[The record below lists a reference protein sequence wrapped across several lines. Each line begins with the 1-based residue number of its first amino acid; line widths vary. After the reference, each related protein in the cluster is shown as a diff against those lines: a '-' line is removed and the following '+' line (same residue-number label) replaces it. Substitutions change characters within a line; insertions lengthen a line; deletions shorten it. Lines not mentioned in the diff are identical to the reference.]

1 MQLERAPLTR
11 TPSPRSGPSFSAAEI
26 DDAAIEALRV
36 ELSLHPKPGLVTPT
50 SRGSHAD
57 MDHHALAA
65 GIAALQGYF
74 GDCVV
79 LGRRNATLRALQRRG
94 LAAEADMFCATGGIN
109 THKGAIFS
117 LGLLSAAC
125 GLQLQREGTT
135 QAGRISSIVSA
146 RWGKA
151 LRADIRR
158 IRTASFAS
166 THGERVLQRDGIPG
180 AREHASAGF
189 PILQSVTLPA
199 LRMGLRCGT
208 QRLALL
214 HALVATIAVLPDTNI
229 IHRGGMQS
237 LRWAH
242 STAQGFILSGGVF
255 MSGWEARFQ
264 SMCDGFVA
272 RRLSPGGSADLLAC
286 AWFMHRLEFQ

>member
-1 MQLERAPLTR
+1 MQVERAPLLG
-11 TPSPRSGPSFSAAEI
+11 TPSLWQGQSFSAAEI

-57 MDHHALAA
+57 MDHHTLAA
-65 GIAALQGYF
+65 GIAALRGYF
-74 GDCVV
+74 GDCIM
-79 LGRRNATLRALQRRG
+79 LGRRNATLRALQKRG
-94 LAAEADMFCATGGIN
+94 LAAEADMFRATGGIN

-125 GLQLQREGTT
+125 GLQLRHEGRTHV
-135 QAGRISSIVSA
+135 GPISSMVSA

-151 LRADIRR
+151 LRADIGR

-166 THGERVLQRDGIPG
+166 THGERVLLRDGIPG
-180 AREHASAGF
+180 AREHAAAGF
-189 PILQSVTLPA
+189 PILQTVTLPA

-229 IHRGGMQS
+229 IHRGGVQS

-242 STAQGFILSGGVF
+242 STADGFMCSGGVF
-255 MSGWEARFQ
+255 ANGWEARLQ

-272 RRLSPGGSADLLAC
+272 RGLSPGGSADLLAC
-286 AWFMHRLEFQ
+286 AWFMHRLECQ